1 MSQASSDLA
10 NRRAEIDRIDREMQQ
25 LLQNR
30 AKVVQG
36 VVRAKKAATAAGE
49 ITPPFRPGREA
60 EVLRTLVAHHRGDF
74 PAASLLR
81 IWREIISGATRIQA
95 EQRILVVGGAG
106 DSWDLARD
114 HFGLGAV
121 YEAVHSLSLVFDML
135 RQNAA
140 AAAVLPM
147 QAKSGAGVWWRELM
161 QTEPPEGA
169 PQVVA
174 RLPFFKAGTN
184 GDAVVLSPFP
194 PDASSQDR
202 GVLGLTLQG
211 SASPHELAGIAETAG
226 LKPTSPALVDDSY
239 AWLEVD
245 GLVSPDAA
253 AITAIANA
261 TGIADIRVLGG
272 YAVPL
277 A

>member
-1 MSQASSDLA
+1 
-10 NRRAEIDRIDREMQQ
+10 MQQ

-135 RQNAA
+135 RQNADGA
-140 AAAVLPM
+140 ARRRAT
-147 QAKSGAGVWWRELM
+147 GC
-161 QTEPPEGA
+161 GA
-169 PQVVA
+169 PSVFQG
-174 RLPFFKAGTN
+174 RY
-184 GDAVVLSPFP
+184 
-194 PDASSQDR
+194 QRRR
-202 GVLGLTLQG
+202 GC
-211 SASPHELAGIAETAG
+211 
-226 LKPTSPALVDDSY
+226 
-239 AWLEVD
+239 
-245 GLVSPDAA
+245 
-253 AITAIANA
+253 AIAIP
-261 TGIADIRVLGG
+261 TGC
-272 YAVPL
+272 
-277 A
+277 